1 MEIITHNLAGIII
14 QIICFKYFIFPLNLI
29 FTIIFAFFSHFLN
42 DILSSL
48 TYHTPES
55 HWEDKIWVAWHIFVY
70 VSGVVIIFIFLIPFW
85 IGMLFAYLP
94 DIVDWYILRPI
105 QKYIL
110 RPIQKRR
117 NKKES
122 SPNIEYTLV
131 FHPMIDWIRAK
142 FFFWLPK
149 WNYKKSGILIELAFI
164 ASISILI
171 YFFI

>member
-1 MEIITHNLAGIII
+1 MEIITHNLAGILI
-14 QIICFKYFIFPLNLI
+14 QIICFKFFIFPLNLI
-29 FTIIFAFFSHFLN
+29 LTIIFALFSHFLI
-42 DILSSL
+42 DFLSNL

-70 VSGVVIIFIFLIPFW
+70 VSGIMIIFIFLIPFW

-94 DIVDWYILRPI
+94 DIVDWYILRPT
-105 QKYIL
+105 
-110 RPIQKRR
+110 QKRR
-117 NKKES
+117 KKKES
-122 SPNIEYTLV
+122 SPKIEYILV
-131 FHPMIDWIRAK
+131 FHPIIEWIRAK

-149 WNYKKSGILIELAFI
+149 WNYKKFGILIELAFI